1 MENMKTKQQ
10 LEIALESKNTCPRV
24 YRSRARRVRARWW
37 FNQMR
42 AVVDNATDWKAA
54 PRPTGEQT
62 YLLPDSRTS

>member
-1 MENMKTKQQ
+1 MKTKQ
-10 LEIALESKNTCPRV
+10 LEIALEPKNTCPRV

-42 AVVDNATDWKAA
+42 AVVESATDWKAA

-62 YLLPDSRTS
+62 HLLPDSEKS